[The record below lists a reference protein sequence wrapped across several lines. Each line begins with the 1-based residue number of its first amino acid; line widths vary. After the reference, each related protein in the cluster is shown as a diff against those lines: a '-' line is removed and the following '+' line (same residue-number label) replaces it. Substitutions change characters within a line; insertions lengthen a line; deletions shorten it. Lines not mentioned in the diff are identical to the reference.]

1 MLFGGFLMILGLYWL
16 LKWEMFMLILIR
28 YCVMFWL
35 MFKILSKKIIK
46 KIYCIIVEVRY
57 IFVKYL
63 KDKKLY
69 INFWNLINSYFLK

>member
-35 MFKILSKKIIK
+35 MFKILSKKNNK
-46 KIYCIIVEVRY
+46 KDLLFYCLSKIYICK
-57 IFVKYL
+57 IFKR
-63 KDKKLY
+63 
-69 INFWNLINSYFLK
+69 